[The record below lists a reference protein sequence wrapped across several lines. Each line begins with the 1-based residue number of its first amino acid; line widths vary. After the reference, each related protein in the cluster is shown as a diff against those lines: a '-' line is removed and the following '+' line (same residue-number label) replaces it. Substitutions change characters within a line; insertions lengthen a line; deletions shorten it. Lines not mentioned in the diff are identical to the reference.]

1 MAVDGN
7 ENEHY
12 VRTTTGALSLLYI
25 QLPSSKVLKKV
36 RTFIEYTYSVRYS
49 DMYRQLSTSMQ

>member
-49 DMYRQLSTSMQ
+49 DMYRTS